1 MNTCFCLSV
10 VLVSLCSYVSE
21 ISTTSREHSC
31 YSDHIQRCVLG
42 GGDYTCQTSVLD
54 RKQRSKG
61 STLQWGVARHRQWT
75 EKVQVRSQVSSVYP
89 NVVGTW
95 HVFLV
100 TKCSHQNLCFIVYSL
115 FDTKNNFFTTIR
127 YKSLWSTAN
136 KLLDFGHI
144 SWFQFSTL
152 KKNKLP
158 HLTQSSKEIWFVTD
172 FILVSSPGCEWPEAH
187 LRWQTAAW

>member
-1 MNTCFCLSV
+1 MTDTPAVNTCFCLSV
-10 VLVSLCSYVSE
+10 VLVSLCSCVSE

-152 KKNKLP
+152 KK
-158 HLTQSSKEIWFVTD
+158 T
-172 FILVSSPGCEWPEAH
+172 SSP
-187 LRWQTAAW
+187 T